1 MRQYIRFVQRFYMD
15 CIFSFLLQKLMKTS
29 MPISYLV
36 DGYSRMRRKTKS
48 AMSAQIQIGMV
59 IHMNL
64 TTQEYEKLYQ
74 IHYIVAIRDKGLIL
88 KSINTVMQEMKE
100 NN

>member
-1 MRQYIRFVQRFYMD
+1 M
-15 CIFSFLLQKLMKTS
+15 
-29 MPISYLV
+29 
-36 DGYSRMRRKTKS
+36 DGYSRMSRKTKS

-74 IHYIVAIRDKGLIL
+74 RHL
-88 KSINTVMQEMKE
+88 KTPKVTLQFQKRLLSAG
-100 NN
+100 

>member
-1 MRQYIRFVQRFYMD
+1 
-15 CIFSFLLQKLMKTS
+15 

-36 DGYSRMRRKTKS
+36 DGYSRMSRKTKS

-74 IHYIVAIRDKGLIL
+74 KASKNTKSYITIPKAFIIGGYVG
-88 KSINTVMQEMKE
+88 TGVY
-100 NN
+100 